1 MFKRKSFS
9 LNQIQNSLQLRVG
22 DGNEFLVLTK
32 KVFHPKAPEESTC
45 MFDQICQYL
54 FRSF

>member
-1 MFKRKSFS
+1 MFKRQSFS

-22 DGNEFLVLTK
+22 DGNEFLVLAK
-32 KVFHPKAPEESTC
+32 KVFHPKAPEEGIC